1 MQRFFLPKR
10 YRVATR
16 TTLGFAV
23 AINTLGAMGCTAFN
37 PAFVNLLGG
46 GIAESLATIPN
57 PPGHVVVALVNSA
70 EIAEALVSQVEA
82 GLPDLTPDELANLHP
97 RVRLRVRIT
106 FVDGTFQTLEMISG
120 SRDFVDASF
129 NAEALPDLNQNDL
142 SNVVVQCDVAQIGL
156 EPGSNIEVFIPVR
169 QQGYQL
175 VETEAQGGTLT
186 TTFQP
191 RQAFLPQFWPLA
203 IDDVDG
209 DGNIVL
215 KRNIDARDQLTPTT
229 NVVCGSVVAI
239 NMSGVLSVPFQ
250 INADEPS
257 FDQDDEQTVASI
269 GGRYEFRVTV
279 R

>member
-1 MQRFFLPKR
+1 MQRFFLPMR
-10 YRVATR
+10 HRRAICTAFG
-16 TTLGFAV
+16 LAAV
-23 AINTLGAMGCTAFN
+23 FGALGASGCTAFN

-46 GIAESLATIPN
+46 GIADSLATIPN
-57 PPGHVVVALVNSA
+57 PPGHVIVAFVNDA
-70 EIAEALVSQVEA
+70 EIAEALVSQVEE
-82 GLPDLTPDELANLHP
+82 GLTGLTADELANLRP

-120 SRDFVDASF
+120 SRDFVDPTF
-129 NAEALPDLNQNDL
+129 NAEAVPDLNQNDL
-142 SNVVVQCDVAQIGL
+142 SNVVVQCDVAQVSL

-215 KRNIDARDQLTPTT
+215 RRNVDARDQLTPTT

-239 NMSGVLSVPFQ
+239 NMTGVLSVPFQ